1 MIFYCWLNHMVIFL
15 CLIHPHPFV
24 LLSSPFSPVPLF
36 LALCVL
42 LLFGWFYFGRV
53 ARRPPSST
61 VDGGVL
67 SRLLTPTQASLAR
80 SKSAAT
86 LSADGKDAP
95 GNLGVE
101 EPDREER
108 YPKKKLFK
116 GFHICNVVSLLR
128 TQLHQAELCCR
139 PSSLWKH
146 NLNKTEL
153 EKLACQVNKKALAVC
168 FAYYSLCLFAPKP
181 GHVRGD
187 SSTVN
192 IQAHAHRS
200 GSHAL
205 PASTQ
210 SEVVCWAE

>member
-1 MIFYCWLNHMVIFL
+1 MSRIKTVKVRLLRPHSWLLVLIFYCWLNQMVIFL

-24 LLSSPFSPVPLF
+24 MLSSPISLIPLF

-42 LLFGWFYFGRV
+42 LLFSGDFFIFGRV

-101 EPDREER
+101 EPDREEGQQQPVHTISCFPFLVNVVTMQPHQPQPCCR
-108 YPKKKLFK
+108 TSSLRNQNSTCAGTSEKKKK
-116 GFHICNVVSLLR
+116 K
-128 TQLHQAELCCR
+128 A
-139 PSSLWKH
+139 SSR
-146 NLNKTEL
+146 
-153 EKLACQVNKKALAVC
+153 ACQ
-168 FAYYSLCLFAPKP
+168 
-181 GHVRGD
+181 
-187 SSTVN
+187 
-192 IQAHAHRS
+192 
-200 GSHAL
+200 
-205 PASTQ
+205 
-210 SEVVCWAE
+210 